1 MSTASLVCGRIT
13 GMMIGRREMS
23 GRCFMLTIPG
33 VAAAAVLVLAPRVAA
48 GQVSQPGQQ
57 TSEQHRC
64 ASDDPA
70 VFWRCA
76 QERAAAFDP
85 PRTADRRPDFS
96 GYWRH
101 GTEAKEDLEA
111 PWDNRARVGV
121 PREPQRDAGPGK
133 SMIVDQPD
141 GKLPLQSWAIVQKK
155 ENEARYIDQ
164 NTHCFLSGVP
174 RFMYEAGA
182 YQILHA
188 PQSITIVSEE
198 AHAYRVIAMD
208 GRPRVAKNI
217 RLWLGDS
224 RGRWEG
230 DTLVIETTNQNGRAF
245 LDRRGTFYTDAATV
259 TERFT
264 MLDQNT
270 IAYGATVEDPLVY
283 TRPFTIAFMLMRQT
297 TPGFEIL
304 EDACFEGNKDV
315 ENLYSI
321 GLSKYPGIRSEDVP
335 ALKARTP
342 GSR

>member
-1 MSTASLVCGRIT
+1 MNS
-13 GMMIGRREMS
+13 RRFTLIIA
-23 GRCFMLTIPG
+23 GA
-33 VAAAAVLVLAPRVAA
+33 AAAAVLMLSPRAAA
-48 GQVSQPGQQ
+48 GQGAQPGQP
-57 TSEQHRC
+57 TREPQHRC

-70 VFWRCA
+70 GFWRCA
-76 QERAAAFDP
+76 QENAKAFNP
-85 PRTADRRPDFS
+85 PRTADGNPDFS

-121 PREPQRDAGPGK
+121 PREPQRNTGPGK
-133 SMIVDQPD
+133 SMIVDPQD
-141 GKLPLQSWAIVQKK
+141 GRLPLQPWAAAQKK
-155 ENEARYIDQ
+155 ENEAKYIDQ

-182 YQILHA
+182 YQILPA
-188 PQSITIVSEE
+188 RESITILSEE

-208 GRPRVAKNI
+208 GRPRVGTNI
-217 RLWLGDS
+217 RLWLGDA

-230 DTLVIETTNQNGRAF
+230 NTLVVETTNQNGRAF

-270 IAYGATVEDPLVY
+270 IAYGATVSDPLVY

-297 TPGFEIL
+297 TAGFEIL

-321 GLSKYPGIRSEDVP
+321 GLSKYPGITSQEVP